1 MSNFDV
7 SPKPGD
13 GVRMTASSVARI
25 RDVQMRAARQGALS
39 PVETITIRGAAR
51 SGAYQA
57 ARADGREPTDS
68 DLRSA
73 EARAIDAAID
83 AKLAEAAK

>member
-1 MSNFDV
+1 MSEYDI

-13 GVRMTASSVARI
+13 GVRMTESSVAR
-25 RDVQMRAARQGALS
+25 VQQMAMKAARQSALS

-73 EARAIDAAID
+73 EYRAIDAAID
-83 AKLAEAAK
+83 AKLAGAK